1 MRKLLLIMFLT
12 TVGFSGAYAQ
22 NKVEFRE
29 SQARLLEP
37 VQNAYVKPL
46 IVELEINESK
56 GKIVDSWKFTNK
68 EVNALNGE
76 VSNLRTRALF
86 NSTRKHN
93 ADVIVAATF
102 DIASLSDGTGYEVKV
117 IGYPAN
123 YKGWTTAKPEDYEWI
138 RMEKTITTNE
148 KDKIQAIIK
157 TK

>member
-1 MRKLLLIMFLT
+1 MKKFLFVALLVIAGIGEL
-12 TVGFSGAYAQ
+12 AAQ
-22 NKVEFRE
+22 GKVEFRE

-46 IVELEINESK
+46 IVELEIDESK
-56 GKIVDSWKFTNK
+56 GKIVDSWKFTNR

-86 NSTRKHN
+86 NSTQKHD

-102 DIASLSDGTGYEVKV
+102 DVASLEDGTGFEVKV
-117 IGYPAN
+117 IGYPAK
-123 YKGWTTAKPEDYEWI
+123 YKGWSTATPEDFEWI
-138 RMEKTITTNE
+138 RMEKTITTSE